1 MNGEELKQYIKH
13 SGMSVAAVA
22 EELGTSPQNLNA
34 KFNRKSIKIDFF
46 QKIKEII
53 DKCAPPL
60 PSEMEAAVFGSNING
75 SNSSNVRQ
83 TIASG
88 NDALIRENEV
98 LRQQNQFLREQI
110 EAQQKQIETL
120 LALVGKK

>member
-1 MNGEELKQYIKH
+1 MTGEELKIYIKQ
-13 SGMSVAAVA
+13 SGLTMTDIAK
-22 EELGTSPQNLNA
+22 EMGTTPQNIQARLS
-34 KFNRKSIKIDFF
+34 RKTLKADFV
-46 QKIKEII
+46 QTITSII
-53 DKCAPPL
+53 DKCAHL
-60 PSEMEAAVFGSNING
+60 PANIEPSVAGSNING

-98 LRQQNQFLREQI
+98 LRQQNQFQQKQI

-120 LALVGKK
+120 LALVGKM